1 MHIRY
6 VLILLGSELS
16 QSIFTS
22 RVLWM
27 SYLDLWKFWLIEEFL
42 FVDFVS
48 EAVTADNSYS

>member
-6 VLILLGSELS
+6 VLILLGSEFS

-22 RVLWM
+22 RVLWI
-27 SYLDLWKFWLIEEFL
+27 SLDLWKFWLIEEFL

-48 EAVTADNSYS
+48 EAVIADNSYS